1 MHLHASNNIAEYE
14 VLILSMR
21 ISIALGIWWI
31 CVLDDSMLVI
41 NQIYKEWMG
50 NVDKMMT
57 YCQEIYKLEDKFDG
71 IEFLHMVRTK
81 NEEVGVLEKLVS
93 SRPLVPSR
101 VFLQIL
107 HGPTI
112 HEKMASPLVKSLY
125 GSDSEFPITQL
136 AEVMVIN
143 SDWHTPFIQYSRIG
157 LCHQIKHRRSV
168 SNARP
173 KLMHWLMMKYTGRV
187 P

>member
-1 MHLHASNNIAEYE
+1 
-14 VLILSMR
+14 
-21 ISIALGIWWI
+21 
-31 CVLDDSMLVI
+31 MLVI

-57 YCQEIYKLEDKFDG
+57 YCQETYKLEDKFDG
-71 IEFLHMVRTK
+71 IEFLHIVQTK
-81 NEEVGVLEKLVS
+81 KRGGRCCGKIGS

-112 HEKMASPLVKSLY
+112 HEKMASPLVESLC
-125 GSDSEFPITQL
+125 GLDFEFPITQL

-143 SDWHTPFIQYSRIG
+143 SDWRTPFIQH
-157 LCHQIKHRRSV
+157 L
-168 SNARP
+168 
-173 KLMHWLMMKYTGRV
+173 
-187 P
+187 